1 MAYSRSPPRS
11 PQEDW
16 ISKGLQS
23 VKTYSTSSTRSRSI
37 VSTTSSRAYS
47 LAHYENTARLYYLEL
62 GSYLKDILDQEL
74 INGPHPQRVAA
85 RQKLTRLSNS
95 QFHELAMDVYDEV
108 VRRTKDDKYVPFLPV
123 KEDFHPKRNQARQK
137 LATLAIIRFKDLAS
151 DVYSELARRYINL
164 NQDHED
170 YHLPPVP
177 KMPSIDSKLFEKSQ
191 TKSPSKSTQ
200 IIPVKGTIS
209 VENLDKFSDDE
220 TILNSPDRIN
230 INRSPEKEVLL
241 FNNSNSSSSSR
252 SIASTLNNDYT
263 SNNDGI
269 EKVRSEYEY
278 QISIMKNRIKQLE
291 DKLEMGGMNSIDRE
305 LLEQLQT
312 KEREDE
318 KIICQLEE
326 QYKKLDDKYT
336 RLKDDY
342 EKQQDAVQ
350 EVKPFPTGDRYS
362 KSIDLINENFLQ
374 PTRNGIIN
382 YDHILTYQA
391 SIDDL
396 LSTARSSNP
405 VNVIQVMKA
414 IVTICKSI
422 TEQVETSESRLSNET
437 KYTLYELKTRFS
449 TALSDLLIAA
459 KHHANGKGLSPV
471 SLLDCSAGHLTAVV
485 IDLTKL
491 LGMKDTS
498 LESDKSFYRASDD
511 RPPISM
517 LRSQLNDQDNSQID
531 DQGYPMPSELASY
544 LKSETDTIV
553 QTVQNLLSAL
563 RLPQPNDKV
572 YTLISTLVKIVST
585 ITELARSTC
594 SYPSGYAYS
603 STCTPILNE
612 LSQCS
617 QRLGVMQIKHFGPET
632 TASAS
637 VKRDLAKEAYEIAKY
652 TKELI
657 NLFETN

>member
-1 MAYSRSPPRS
+1 MLGELKRMAKLN
-11 PQEDW
+11 EEL
-16 ISKGLQS
+16 ILEK
-23 VKTYSTSSTRSRSI
+23 
-37 VSTTSSRAYS
+37 
-47 LAHYENTARLYYLEL
+47 ENTDNE
-62 GSYLKDILDQEL
+62 I
-74 INGPHPQRVAA
+74 
-85 RQKLTRLSNS
+85 QKLKN
-95 QFHELAMDVYDEV
+95 QI
-108 VRRTKDDKYVPFLPV
+108 KDW
-123 KEDFHPKRNQARQK
+123 
-137 LATLAIIRFKDLAS
+137 
-151 DVYSELARRYINL
+151 
-164 NQDHED
+164 
-170 YHLPPVP
+170 
-177 KMPSIDSKLFEKSQ
+177 
-191 TKSPSKSTQ
+191 Q
-200 IIPVKGTIS
+200 IKH
-209 VENLDKFSDDE
+209 
-220 TILNSPDRIN
+220 
-230 INRSPEKEVLL
+230 
-241 FNNSNSSSSSR
+241 
-252 SIASTLNNDYT
+252 
-263 SNNDGI
+263 
-269 EKVRSEYEY
+269 
-278 QISIMKNRIKQLE
+278 
-291 DKLEMGGMNSIDRE
+291 
-305 LLEQLQT
+305 
-312 KEREDE
+312 E
-318 KIICQLEE
+318 KIKIELRTM
-326 QYKKLDDKYT
+326 K
-336 RLKDDY
+336 
-342 EKQQDAVQ
+342 A
-350 EVKPFPTGDRYS
+350 FPTGDRYS

-396 LSTARSSNP
+396 LSTARSSSP
-405 VNVIQVMKA
+405 INVIQVMKT

-449 TALSDLLIAA
+449 TALSDLLVAA

-485 IDLTKL
+485 IDLAKL

-511 RPPISM
+511 GPPISM
-517 LRSQLNDQDNSQID
+517 LRSQLNDQDNSLID
-531 DQGYPMPSELASY
+531 DQGYPTPSELASY

-572 YTLISTLVKIVST
+572 YTHISTLVKIVST